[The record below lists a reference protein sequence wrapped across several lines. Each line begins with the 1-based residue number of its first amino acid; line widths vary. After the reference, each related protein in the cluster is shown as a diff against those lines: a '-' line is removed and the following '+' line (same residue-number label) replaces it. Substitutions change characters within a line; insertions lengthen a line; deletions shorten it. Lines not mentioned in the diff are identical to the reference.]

1 MCKNIIVATYNLH
14 KAREIAQIWSGY
26 NLGLTIVTLKDLG
39 IRIALEET
47 GNSFAENAVQK
58 ALQVATTTSGPVLA
72 DDSGLLVD
80 ALDGRPGIF
89 SATYAGLNST
99 DLQNNKKLISELG
112 SIPYEQRK
120 ARFKCVMALI
130 WADKKIYRE
139 VGICEGFIK
148 LQSAGDNGFG
158 YDPYFFLP
166 EYNMTMA
173 QLDPEIKNR
182 ISHRA
187 IALRKIA
194 QKVKELL

>member
-58 ALQVATTTSGPVLA
+58 ALQVASTTSGPVLA

-89 SATYAGLNST
+89 SARYAGINST
-99 DLQNNKKLISELG
+99 DLQNNKKLISELE

-139 VGICEGFIK
+139 EGVCEGFIK

>member
-1 MCKNIIVATYNLH
+1 MVKNIIVATYNAH
-14 KAREIAQIWSGY
+14 KAREIAQIWSDY
-26 NLGLTIVTLKDLG
+26 NLGLTIVSLTNLG
-39 IRIALEET
+39 ARMELEET
-47 GNSFAENAVQK
+47 GNSFAENALQK
-58 ALQVATTTSGPVLA
+58 ALQVATTTSYPVLA
-72 DDSGLLVD
+72 DDSGLIVD
-80 ALDGRPGIF
+80 ALNGRPGIF
-89 SATYAGLNST
+89 SARYAGLHST
-99 DLQNNKKLISELG
+99 DLQNNKKLISELK

-130 WADKKIYRE
+130 WTDKKIYQE
-139 VGICEGFIK
+139 EGVCEGFIT

-173 QLDPEIKNR
+173 QLNPEIKNK

-194 QKVKELL
+194 QKIQKLL